1 MQRNPVMGG
10 EAVRAEIVERARQCI
25 AVLME
30 SLEAAA
36 LANDYGAVAALTN
49 AVTKIGAELAELY
62 GLSREALDLTVRAT
76 AGEVIED
83 AEAKLLALVG
93 GDRAPKVVDGE
104 VLIWTDED
112 ALVRS

>member
-1 MQRNPVMGG
+1 
-10 EAVRAEIVERARQCI
+10 
-25 AVLME
+25 
-30 SLEAAA
+30 
-36 LANDYGAVAALTN
+36 VAALTN
-49 AVTKIGAELAELY
+49 AVTKIGAELAKLY